1 MSELIT
7 NLTDTTFAEEVLT
20 SDTPVLVD
28 FWAPWCGPCRA
39 IAPILNELAEHYG
52 DRVTF
57 SKLNVDE
64 YAETARLY
72 NIRSI
77 PTLLIF
83 RDGEIVDRVQGLTPK
98 SNLVGKLNAQLG
110 TAVAK

>member
-39 IAPILNELAEHYG
+39 IAPTLNELAEELG

-57 SKLNVDE
+57 TKLNVE
-64 YAETARLY
+64 
-72 NIRSI
+72 
-77 PTLLIF
+77 
-83 RDGEIVDRVQGLTPK
+83 
-98 SNLVGKLNAQLG
+98 LG
-110 TAVAK
+110 TAAAAQ